1 VPLSLPELR
10 RHAKEYVAIEAHAKV
25 LSVRFTRRLRLFGR
39 EDVILSV
46 RIDDRRDPEWWV
58 IGGST
63 PMNLYSK
70 RMFPDPDIAYSLH
83 HGLMLRMADRGYEES
98 STAPELIGYDAFI
111 SHASED
117 KAGLVKPLAI
127 ALAKLGYRIWY
138 DEFELRVGDSLR
150 QSIDRGLVNS
160 RFGIVVLSPAFFAKN
175 WPQYELNGLT
185 AREMEGHKVILPIW
199 HSVDRADVLAYSP
212 PLADKVALSTR
223 RLSIKKIAQ
232 SLANEFEAAHEA

>member
-10 RHAKEYVAIEAHAKV
+10 RHAKEYVVIEAHAKV

-117 KAGLVKPLAI
+117 KAGLVKPLATG
-127 ALAKLGYRIWY
+127 LSKLGYRI
-138 DEFELRVGDSLR
+138 
-150 QSIDRGLVNS
+150 N
-160 RFGIVVLSPAFFAKN
+160 
-175 WPQYELNGLT
+175 
-185 AREMEGHKVILPIW
+185 
-199 HSVDRADVLAYSP
+199 
-212 PLADKVALSTR
+212 
-223 RLSIKKIAQ
+223 
-232 SLANEFEAAHEA
+232 

>member
-1 VPLSLPELR
+1 MPLSLRELR

-46 RIDDRRDPEWWV
+46 RIDDRKDPEWWV

-117 KAGLVKPLAI
+117 KAGLVKPLAM

-150 QSIDRGLVNS
+150 QSIDKRPREFSVRDRSIVPRVLCQELATVRTQRTNGAGNGGAQGNLAHLAFRRSSRCVGVQSSARG
-160 RFGIVVLSPAFFAKN
+160 
-175 WPQYELNGLT
+175 
-185 AREMEGHKVILPIW
+185 
-199 HSVDRADVLAYSP
+199 
-212 PLADKVALSTR
+212 
-223 RLSIKKIAQ
+223 
-232 SLANEFEAAHEA
+232 